1 MEKSVDGVLGIQT
14 HGRRMVDA
22 DETTELWLLTILST
36 YLVIC
41 MDEIS
46 QYELRDNSLRLP
58 IGKES
63 HWLK

>member
-1 MEKSVDGVLGIQT
+1 MEQ
-14 HGRRMVDA
+14 RVDA